1 MLLEFS
7 YTEQRDS
14 MKKKF
19 PITNK
24 VREYREYRE
33 GNGVMTQSELGA
45 LVFVTR
51 QTVAAIEQGRYSPSL
66 ETAFRIA
73 RVFDTGL
80 EDIFCWDE

>member
-24 VREYREYRE
+24 VREYRESK
-33 GNGVMTQSELGA
+33 GVMTQSELGA

>member
-24 VREYREYRE
+24 VREYRE